1 MILKEW
7 IYQIIVFLILAAIID
22 LLIPSSRMQKYVRLA
37 VGMIM
42 MLIFLKPVFYLFNTD
57 IEQLLKKGTQEI
69 FVGEKQ
75 GLLENQLEIQK
86 REILGTQQAYISK
99 QMAVQLKEQANPTL
113 REMHRVEIASLD
125 LEFAD
130 EDRMAADQIDKA
142 VVVLREAE
150 REGAVAKV
158 EHIAI
163 GEPANSQIDKK
174 LFDEAG
180 IREALLKEWNLNNK
194 QLTVLWEG
202 GTS

>member
-1 MILKEW
+1 MVWKEW

-57 IEQLLKKGTQEI
+57 VEQLLNKGTKEL
-69 FVGEKQ
+69 FVDEKQ
-75 GLLENQLEIQK
+75 GLLKNQLEIQK

-113 REMHRVEIASLD
+113 KEMHRAEIASLE
-125 LEFAD
+125 LKFAD
-130 EDRMAADQIDKA
+130 DDRMAADQIAKA
-142 VVVLREAE
+142 VVVIREAE
-150 REGAVAKV
+150 REGTVEKV

-163 GEPANSQIDKK
+163 GEPAKKQNNQKK
-174 LFDEAG
+174 LDEVG
-180 IREALLKEWNLNNK
+180 IRETLLKEWGLNK
-194 QLTVLWEG
+194 QQLTVFWEG

>member
-99 QMAVQLKEQANPTL
+99 QMAVQLKEQADPLLKQHHQAEIQDIQIGFQKGEQLTAEHISGVTVTL
-113 REMHRVEIASLD
+113 QEPREEGTVK
-125 LEFAD
+125 
-130 EDRMAADQIDKA
+130 QIDE
-142 VVVLREAE
+142 VV
-150 REGAVAKV
+150 
-158 EHIAI
+158 I
-163 GEPANSQIDKK
+163 GRIPKQKDRTH
-174 LFDEAG
+174 DEAA
-180 IREALLKEWNLNNK
+180 IRTTLQKAWGLDPG
-194 QLTVLWEG
+194 QLTILWEG

>member
-113 REMHRVEIASLD
+113 KEMHHVEIASLD

-163 GEPANSQIDKK
+163 GEPANGQIDKEI
-174 LFDEAG
+174 FDKAG